1 MAIEAPLS
9 VRAGEQSRRDDAR
22 EAAAQYL
29 ATRAEWRRESRV
41 EEAKAS
47 AAARP
52 TVAERA
58 ADTEQRP
65 RARPANGAG
74 RKVDIL
80 A

>member
-1 MAIEAPLS
+1 MPIDAPLS
-9 VRAGEQSRRDDAR
+9 VRAAEESRRDSAR

-29 ATRAEWRRESRV
+29 ATRAEARRDTRV

-58 ADTEQRP
+58 VETPPRP
-65 RARPANGAG
+65 RPTAG
-74 RKVDIL
+74 GVLLDVL
-80 A
+80 V

>member
-1 MAIEAPLS
+1 MPIDAPLS
-9 VRAGEQSRRDDAR
+9 VRAAEEGRRDSAR

-29 ATRAEWRRESRV
+29 ATRAEARRDTRV

-58 ADTEQRP
+58 AENP
-65 RARPANGAG
+65 RLPKG
-74 RKVDIL
+74 RIVDML
-80 A
+80 V

>member
-1 MAIEAPLS
+1 MPIDAPLS
-9 VRAGEQSRRDDAR
+9 IRAAEEGRRESAR

-29 ATRAEWRRESRV
+29 ATRAEARRDQRI

-58 ADTEQRP
+58 VETPPRP
-65 RARPANGAG
+65 RPTAG
-74 RKVDIL
+74 GLLVDVL
-80 A
+80 V